1 MSRTRLDDFHVDG
14 TALAWSARDRAAE
27 LAKARSR
34 RFDLVILGGGIT
46 GAGIA
51 REAALRGLTF
61 LLVEKADFAEGTS
74 SRSSKLVHG
83 GLRYLPQGD
92 LGLVRESA
100 RERNWL
106 RKALPHLVRP
116 LAFHYCAFR
125 GSKDTPFMV
134 RAGLTAYDLLSN
146 TFDRFKAPG
155 RHRFIRPA
163 ELARR
168 EPAFLR
174 EGLRLAGVYFDTRTD
189 DARLTLETLKEARDF
204 SGGRSVAL
212 NRVEAERVRLE
223 GGQVAA
229 VALLDRETGERFEV
243 PARCVA
249 NATGVWSGETL
260 ARAGLAGHQVRPSK
274 GVHVIVP
281 RARIGHTDAFAL
293 RREDGRFVFVLP
305 RGEVSLL
312 GTTDED
318 YHGPLDDPRCGPAEC
333 AYLLDTVNAY
343 FPGAR
348 LTSDDVLSTYAGLR
362 PLVFQEGRASDVS
375 RQHHIEDS
383 GTGLVSITGGKL
395 TTFRPMAWELLATC
409 ARRGYVRQLRGR
421 ERRRDFSMRRYK
433 AGLKREA
440 FDAALRRLGLEGL
453 VPEALLDHLHGAYG
467 HAAVAILREVK
478 RAPELGAPLLPGH
491 PFCAAEVQHI
501 LAFENAPHLV
511 DVMARRTDMALVVS
525 HRDQAALADRVTP
538 LLAAYYG
545 WDAGRARA
553 EREAYL
559 DHIRRGLVPA
569 SE

>member
-1 MSRTRLDDFHVDG
+1 MIRPRLADFHVDG
-14 TALAWSARDRAAE
+14 TSLAWSARDRAEE

-34 RFDLVILGGGIT
+34 DFDLVIVGGGIT

-51 REAALRGLTF
+51 REAALRGLSF
-61 LLVEKADFAEGTS
+61 LLVEKGDFAVGTS

-100 RERNWL
+100 TERNWL
-106 RKALPHLVRP
+106 RKALPHLVQP
-116 LAFHYCAFR
+116 LAFHYCSFR

-146 TFDRFKAPG
+146 TFDRFKSPG
-155 RHRFIRPA
+155 RHRFMRPA
-163 ELARR
+163 ELAQR
-168 EPAFLR
+168 EPAFRR
-174 EGLRLAGVYFDTRTD
+174 EGLRLAGLYYDTRTD

-212 NRVEAERVRLE
+212 NYVEAERIRLE
-223 GGQVAA
+223 GGRVTA
-229 VALLDRETGERFEV
+229 VALLDHETGERFEV
-243 PARCVA
+243 RATCVA

-260 ARAGLAGHQVRPSK
+260 GRAGLAGHQVRPSK

-305 RGEVSLL
+305 RGEATLI
-312 GTTDED
+312 GTTPED
-318 YHGPLDDPRCGPAEC
+318 HHGPLDDPRCGPDEC

-343 FPGAR
+343 FPEAR
-348 LTSDDVLSTYAGLR
+348 LTTDDILSTYAGLR
-362 PLVFQEGRASDVS
+362 PLVSQEGKASDVS
-375 RQHHIEDS
+375 RQHLIEDS

-409 ARRGYVRQLRGR
+409 ARRGYVRRLRGR
-421 ERRRDFSMRRYK
+421 ERRRGFSMRRYK
-433 AGLKREA
+433 VGLKWEA
-440 FDAALRRLGLEGL
+440 FEAALRQFDLESL
-453 VPEALLDHLHGAYG
+453 VPEAVLRHLHQAYG
-467 HAAVAILREVK
+467 QAAVDILREVK
-478 RAPELGAPLLPGH
+478 RAPELGEPLLEGH
-491 PFCAAEVQHI
+491 PYCAAEVQRI
-501 LAFENAPHLV
+501 LRFEHAPHLV

-525 HRDQAALADRVTP
+525 HRRQEALADRVVP
-538 LLAAYYG
+538 LLAAYYA
-545 WDAGRARA
+545 WDEARTRA

-559 DHIRRGLVPA
+559 SQIRKA
-569 SE
+569 IFF